1 MIRNGFPAL
10 DFPALEPLASLYFL
24 PVISLF
30 IFVRIF
36 TFAVISYVTEY
47 ILNSDLLFSKLL
59 HL

>member
-36 TFAVISYVTEY
+36 TFAVISHG
-47 ILNSDLLFSKLL
+47 I
-59 HL
+59 HLKQ